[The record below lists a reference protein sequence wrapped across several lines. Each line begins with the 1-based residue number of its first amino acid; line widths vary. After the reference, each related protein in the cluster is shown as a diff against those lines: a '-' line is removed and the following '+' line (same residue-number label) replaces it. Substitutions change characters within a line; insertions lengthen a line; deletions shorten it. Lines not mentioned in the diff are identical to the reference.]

1 MPVKVMRLE
10 GERFELAL
18 EDPLFPKALKSIPHP
33 PARLYG
39 VGCPGALGE
48 GLAVVGA
55 RRATPYG
62 RGCAKR
68 FAAAAAERGIVIISG
83 GARGCDAVAHE
94 AALAAGAPTV
104 AFLGGGCNQ
113 LYPAENAGL
122 FQRIVAAG
130 GAVVS
135 EHEWDFPPQPH
146 TFRARNRLIAGLS
159 RGLCVAEARRR
170 SGTMNTVAA
179 ALAAGR
185 DVFSVPGSIFSPLC
199 EGTNQL
205 LREGAVPAVSGAD
218 ILLWYGLARPEQPEK
233 AKPDGAPLSLDAQRM
248 RDALSAA
255 APLPLDALCA
265 KTGLPPP
272 KAMAALTELELAGFS
287 RQLAGRQFQLK

>member
-18 EDPLFPKALKSIPHP
+18 EDSLFPKALKSIPHP

-39 VGCPGALGE
+39 VGRPGALAE

-68 FAAAAAERGIVIISG
+68 FAAAAAERGVAIISG

-146 TFRARNRLIAGLS
+146 TFRARNRPTRRCSRAGRYGWCPGPSPL
-159 RGLCVAEARRR
+159 RRR
-170 SGTMNTVAA
+170 R
-179 ALAAGR
+179 GR
-185 DVFSVPGSIFSPLC
+185 TACCTRGRSPLW
-199 EGTNQL
+199 TTKPSPT
-205 LREGAVPAVSGAD
+205 RSS
-218 ILLWYGLARPEQPEK
+218 QP
-233 AKPDGAPLSLDAQRM
+233 SVV
-248 RDALSAA
+248 
-255 APLPLDALCA
+255 
-265 KTGLPPP
+265 
-272 KAMAALTELELAGFS
+272 
-287 RQLAGRQFQLK
+287 

>member
-39 VGCPGALGE
+39 VGRPGALAE

-68 FAAAAAERGIVIISG
+68 FAAAAAERGVAIISG

-146 TFRARNRLIAGLS
+146 AFRARNRLIAGLS
-159 RGLCVAEARRR
+159 
-170 SGTMNTVAA
+170 
-179 ALAAGR
+179 
-185 DVFSVPGSIFSPLC
+185 
-199 EGTNQL
+199 
-205 LREGAVPAVSGAD
+205 
-218 ILLWYGLARPEQPEK
+218 
-233 AKPDGAPLSLDAQRM
+233 
-248 RDALSAA
+248 
-255 APLPLDALCA
+255 
-265 KTGLPPP
+265 
-272 KAMAALTELELAGFS
+272 
-287 RQLAGRQFQLK
+287 

>member
-122 FQRIVAAG
+122 FQRIV
-130 GAVVS
+130 
-135 EHEWDFPPQPH
+135 
-146 TFRARNRLIAGLS
+146 
-159 RGLCVAEARRR
+159 
-170 SGTMNTVAA
+170 
-179 ALAAGR
+179 
-185 DVFSVPGSIFSPLC
+185 
-199 EGTNQL
+199 
-205 LREGAVPAVSGAD
+205 
-218 ILLWYGLARPEQPEK
+218 
-233 AKPDGAPLSLDAQRM
+233 
-248 RDALSAA
+248 
-255 APLPLDALCA
+255 
-265 KTGLPPP
+265 
-272 KAMAALTELELAGFS
+272 
-287 RQLAGRQFQLK
+287 

>member
-18 EDPLFPKALKSIPHP
+18 EDSLFPKALKSIPHP

-39 VGCPGALGE
+39 VGRPGALAE

-68 FAAAAAERGIVIISG
+68 FAAAAAERGVAIISG

-159 RGLCVAEARRR
+159 RATLIVEKKSDMVILANYGFLSPSQWGIRATSWDYAKAPHGDIR
-170 SGTMNTVAA
+170 SM
-179 ALAAGR
+179 
-185 DVFSVPGSIFSPLC
+185 GSTKPAPTWESP
-199 EGTNQL
+199 
-205 LREGAVPAVSGAD
+205 
-218 ILLWYGLARPEQPEK
+218 
-233 AKPDGAPLSLDAQRM
+233 
-248 RDALSAA
+248 
-255 APLPLDALCA
+255 
-265 KTGLPPP
+265 
-272 KAMAALTELELAGFS
+272 
-287 RQLAGRQFQLK
+287 